1 MLLLAQE
8 GAAAVVEKL
17 SEPAL
22 GVVAQTTLG
31 AITLVTLAVCIAAVY
46 KLSAVQDARAKD
58 AKEAAEKAEALVT
71 KMVASMSESQRTLD
85 AFVQAERQA
94 EQMSREQTV
103 LLQQLKQAFDT
114 TIRDVLMRST
124 RSQTPNPGPGAGRR
138 I

>member
-1 MLLLAQE
+1 MLLLAFE
-8 GAAAVVEKL
+8 GGAVGVVEKL

-31 AITLVTLAVCIAAVY
+31 AITVVMLAVAITAVY
-46 KLSAVQDARAKD
+46 KLSSVQDARAKD

-71 KMVASMSESQRTLD
+71 KMVESMGASQRTLD
-85 AFVQAERQA
+85 AFVHAERQA

-114 TIRDVLMRST
+114 TIRDMLMRST
-124 RSQTPNPGPGAGRR
+124 RSATPPPGRS
-138 I
+138 

>member
-1 MLLLAQE
+1 MLALLTE
-8 GAAAVVEKL
+8 PGPAAVIEKL

-31 AITLVTLAVCIAAVY
+31 AITVVMLAVAITAVY
-46 KLSAVQDARAKD
+46 KLSSVQDARAKD

-71 KMVASMSESQRTLD
+71 KMVESMGASQRTLD

-103 LLQQLKQAFDT
+103 LLQQLKQTFDT
-114 TIRDVLMRST
+114 TIRDMIMRST
-124 RSQTPNPGPGAGRR
+124 RSQTPPPGRT
-138 I
+138 